1 MKHEDIWTAMS
12 AVRAELCVAGIGKD
26 QYNKVQGFAFR
37 GIDDMY
43 NAVSGILAKHGVA
56 PSVANIRILG
66 EGHSVRPTKNGS
78 AYHMA
83 VLATVAFENGPK
95 PHQRMNHDVL
105 AEAAD
110 SGDKVSSKV
119 MSMIMKYALL
129 TALTIPTQGA
139 SDDADGDSQAPRP
152 GEDIVGD
159 AKEKSLE
166 WQKRNAS
173 VRERSLRMTG
183 EDFPADETPKTRP
196 GPAPEAPKPWPS
208 GLTAS
213 EAPEPDAPG
222 FARIIL
228 ASLQEAKDLDAVIA
242 IADHIP
248 ENLTRSMKP
257 AVREARERV
266 KA

>member
-1 MKHEDIWTAMS
+1 MKHEDIWTAIS
-12 AVRAELCVAGIGKD
+12 AVRADLAVAGIGKD
-26 QYNKVQGFAFR
+26 QFNQQQRFAFR

-43 NAVSGILAKHGVA
+43 NAISAVLAKHGVV
-56 PSVANIRILG
+56 PRVAEVRILG
-66 EGHSVRPTKNGS
+66 DGHSVRPTKNGS
-78 AYHMA
+78 VYHMA
-83 VLATVAFENGPK
+83 VLATVSFEIGAGGG
-95 PHQRMNHDVL
+95 QRMNHEVL

-110 SGDKVSSKV
+110 SGDKVASKV
-119 MSMIMKYALL
+119 MSMIMKYAFL
-129 TALTIPTQGA
+129 TLFTIPTQGA

-159 AKEKSLE
+159 AKEKNLE

-228 ASLQEAKDLDAVIA
+228 ASLQEAETLDVVMQIA
-242 IADHIP
+242 EHIP
-248 ENLTRSMKP
+248 DSLIRSMKP

-266 KA
+266 GA